1 VKCLNSSSVFQI
13 NFSAGLT
20 VLCPEIPHER
30 QAQKRYQLVSHINL
44 ITPKKLLQ
52 KHPAMN
58 PLVLTID
65 NEQYK
70 VTSLTEL
77 NTLLQ
82 NTKNKAHIEY
92 SITGPGETSIIV
104 LMNSNFA
111 MGTYFRF
118 SGDSGLTTHNPNG
131 NEDVEYFTLANGQE
145 DEYPQSL
152 LVDKQQ
158 GYEILTHYF
167 LTGENYN
174 RVEWIEE

>member
-1 VKCLNSSSVFQI
+1 LLLNPP
-13 NFSAGLT
+13 L
-20 VLCPEIPHER
+20 H
-30 QAQKRYQLVSHINL
+30 QAANRYQLVSHINL

-52 KHPAMN
+52 KYPAMN

-92 SITGPGETSIIV
+92 SITGHGETSIIV
-104 LMNSNFA
+104 LMNSRFA
-111 MGTYFRF
+111 MATYFRF

-131 NEDVEYFTLANGQE
+131 NEDVAYFTLANGQE
-145 DEYPQSL
+145 DEYPNSL
-152 LVDKQQ
+152 LVDKPQ
-158 GYEILTHYF
+158 GYEILAHYF
-167 LTGENYN
+167 LTGENYD
-174 RVEWIEE
+174 RIKWIEE